1 MSQYFWGVKINWVV
15 VVFIGIGIMFGYD
28 IVIGIVSCY
37 VVSYYVMPVS
47 LLIMLLALL
56 TSVADIR
63 KLCRIR
69 GLVCVV
75 DAAVASWGLVTVLVL
90 CWVYSLSPE
99 TGG

>member
-15 VVFIGIGIMFGYD
+15 VVFIGIGIMFDYD

-47 LLIMLLALL
+47 LLTMLLALL

-75 DAAVASWGLVTVLVL
+75 DAGKRRGLVTALVVRRIHCL
-90 CWVYSLSPE
+90 GPE
-99 TGG
+99 